1 MQLNCNIEEW
11 LTNGI
16 LPWARLSENPRPARH
31 PRSLGAQSPANHSQ
45 PAQSL
50 SFQAMDDQGTL
61 IEDFVFDE
69 ALSSLGPAVSWEGT
83 CGCSSLAVCG
93 RAMRA

>member
-1 MQLNCNIEEW
+1 
-11 LTNGI
+11 
-16 LPWARLSENPRPARH
+16 
-31 PRSLGAQSPANHSQ
+31 
-45 PAQSL
+45 
-50 SFQAMDDQGTL
+50 MDDQGTL